1 MLVCL
6 NGTFIPHEEAK
17 LPINDGGFLYGD
29 TLFETLKARGKKI
42 LLPAEHLDRLE
53 LSAKLLNFACPR
65 RQIETSLQQLENALS
80 APISRIRLTL
90 GRGSCQGLLF
100 PHTSEGY
107 FLLTATPMTE
117 LSAEERNLGASCAL
131 APNKRVNP
139 LDHLPQMKRGN
150 YADCLYAA
158 NYARGKG
165 AREALFVDPEGYLLE
180 GATSNLFAII
190 EQRLVTPPTDKIV
203 LAGVMRRQIIDT
215 AAELGITVVERRLQ
229 LEEIFTAEEAFLSN
243 SLIDILPISAIAGK
257 PVARGER
264 WKIIFTTLRMR
275 IET

>member
-42 LLPAEHLDRLE
+42 LLSAEHLDRLE

-80 APISRIRLTL
+80 APVSRIRLTL
-90 GRGSCQGLLF
+90 SRGSCRGLRF
-100 PHTSEGY
+100 PQTSEGY
-107 FLLTATPMTE
+107 FLLTATPLTE
-117 LSAEERNLGASCAL
+117 LSAEERKLGANCVL
-131 APNKRVNP
+131 APNQRVNP

-158 NYARGKG
+158 NYAHGKG
-165 AREALFVDPEGYLLE
+165 VREALFVDPAGHLLE

-243 SLIDILPISAIAGK
+243 SLIDILPISAIAGN

-264 WKIIFTTLRMR
+264 WKIISKTLRMR